1 MSKSAATAAAI
12 LAAATREFASHGF
25 GGGRVDRI
33 SERAGVNKRMIYHHY
48 GSKQGLYLAVLEAA
62 YRRARSAEQELNF
75 EALTPREAMTDLIEF
90 TFDSFVHDRTFIKLL
105 NDENLHKAA
114 HLKRS
119 KRIAEMHSPLLAIMR
134 RILVRGAE
142 QGVFRSDI
150 DPMQTWISIAAV
162 SYFYFSNIYTL
173 STIFRQ
179 DFDNRAA
186 HAKRRRHVVDLIL
199 SYLRP

>member
-1 MSKSAATAAAI
+1 
-12 LAAATREFASHGF
+12 
-25 GGGRVDRI
+25 
-33 SERAGVNKRMIYHHY
+33 
-48 GSKQGLYLAVLEAA
+48 
-62 YRRARSAEQELNF
+62 
-75 EALTPREAMTDLIEF
+75 
-90 TFDSFVHDRTFIKLL
+90 
-105 NDENLHKAA
+105 
-114 HLKRS
+114 
-119 KRIAEMHSPLLAIMR
+119 MR

-179 DFDNRAA
+179 DFDNRVAR
-186 HAKRRRHVVDLIL
+186 AKRRRHVLDLIL